1 MLVKGRQDFMLKI
14 LAGANLALI
23 LALSYALFSVN
34 GTLGDRIAKVES
46 TSDQAQLERERNEDS
61 RSKNEA
67 KIADALADLELIKE
81 RIGVTS
87 TESKHARDIAQ
98 SVKRQQDKTAK
109 ELATKANSS
118 DVDTLRKDAT
128 NKIAELQQDSDT
140 KFGNVSGEL
149 TGVKRDLVAAR
160 DDFGR
165 LNERIATNS
174 AELADL
180 RKKGDRDYFEFD
192 IRKSSRQQFQ
202 RVADIQLSVLKTDP
216 KNHRYN
222 VAIQVDDSRIE
233 KKDRT
238 TNEPIQFLVGRDQL
252 RYELVVNSVDKDRLR
267 GYLSAPKDK
276 AIAGEAPRF
285 RTP

>member
-1 MLVKGRQDFMLKI
+1 MLKI

-128 NKIAELQQDSDT
+128 NKIAELQQDSDA

-216 KNHRYN
+216 KKHRYN